1 MNTEGWNKEI
11 RRDNEGQIEQE
22 IGGRGGGFHIKMLL
36 NVPHHLHPFLTGFS
50 TNKIAALTALKGEK
64 RDKKK
69 SQKSPTL
76 KENHT
81 KVCVRACECVRV
93 HSCVTV
99 WLCVAYNN
107 EDLKVKSDTCL
118 TRRTRVCILS
128 PDGRVRGEG
137 DKEKEWETEWSDRQ
151 RGEARRLAESF

>member
-36 NVPHHLHPFLTGFS
+36 NVPHHPFLTGFS

-69 SQKSPTL
+69 SKKSNIERKSHKSACACART
-76 KENHT
+76 HA
-81 KVCVRACECVRV
+81 CVCVRV

-118 TRRTRVCILS
+118 TRRTGVCILS

-137 DKEKEWETEWSDRQ
+137 DKEKE
-151 RGEARRLAESF
+151 